1 MAGIP
6 NTILGF
12 LSLRLLLNINYFL
25 AIFVSEILG
34 QFVKYFSHKYFF
46 SAALNKQLK
55 FTRAFLKAYALTFII
70 NAFIGYLLKFVILN
84 LNILAFIL
92 TLLPILVSMMV
103 SFFIYKQHK

>member
-1 MAGIP
+1 M
-6 NTILGF
+6 
-12 LSLRLLLNINYFL
+12 LLNINYFL

-55 FTRAFLKAYALTFII
+55 FTVFKAYALFII

-84 LNILAFIL
+84 LNILALFYFTTNSSINDGFIFYL
-92 TLLPILVSMMV
+92 
-103 SFFIYKQHK
+103 